1 VAAAALAWRN
11 TRWDAEEV
19 MTLND
24 AQTWTII
31 GVLVAGFAAF
41 LTVIM
46 TMLNRTLSAELRAI
60 RFEIAGV
67 ATRVDGITTRV
78 DGHTTKLDRLT
89 TRLDGLTT
97 RVDQLTARGDG
108 MGAEIASLRA
118 EMGRRLDLLD
128 AEVANLARK
137 VFGQQ

>member
-1 VAAAALAWRN
+1 
-11 TRWDAEEV
+11 

-46 TMLNRTLSAELRAI
+46 TMLNRTLAAELRAI
-60 RFEIAGV
+60 RFEIAAV
-67 ATRVDGITTRV
+67 TTRV
-78 DGHTTKLDRLT
+78 
-89 TRLDGLTT
+89 
-97 RVDQLTARGDG
+97 DG
-108 MGAEIASLRA
+108 MGAEISSLRT
-118 EMGRRLDLLD
+118 EMARRLDLLD

-137 VFGQQ
+137 VFGQH